1 MNISYLP
8 LAGSVSG
15 PATAPVAKGGKTGE
29 TPFGAVFAAS
39 EGSEVTRKDGR
50 HPDAPAQGRDKAPK
64 AKSGN
69 QAEDPSTQKAAGKT
83 AGRPANGPSRL
94 VPADSAPAETPD
106 PLGVD
111 LAVDGEAEIDFTE
124 GVALPEDDST
134 LPEGPVGQEGIKDG
148 GKERTSETAETAQ
161 PRNRSD
167 RPSAAPALPFAAT
180 AQATA
185 AQEPTADKA
194 TPAAEAKPAAPR
206 SADPEG
212 TAFTARTAALTLAS
226 ARSGTELAAL
236 SGSTSGRSMSAGLG
250 TQGVET
256 IALAKTA
263 EQTVPA
269 GAEAKAAPG
278 TAQVVQASQTASDRA
293 QAVARPAVQQVDKA
307 PWLLTAE
314 PQGQAKGGGVET
326 RTGLPGPEA
335 GKGTAPLLPPGQ
347 AEASGRPAPQAAAP
361 ATTAPGLANRTET
374 PTARTRP
381 NAEPAAVPPTPTRA
395 EGALPAPATQAAA
408 TQTAATAGAPMNPV
422 GQEVFATRQTGPGT
436 AQPRATDTAIPHAQ
450 SDRPRPATTRAE
462 TARPG
467 NNRLGNTSPRIDP
480 TATNRFAPPKGS
492 PASATATA
500 PSPAQAATL
509 RATAAAPAASQAIQS
524 PFTAPDKSTPLAVDA
539 PAAADPAPERFSDLL
554 PLTDAPRSPH
564 AITRADQARAD
575 LARHVA
581 AQLANASTRLAEG
594 QTELRLNPEELGR
607 VTLRLTTE
615 DNHVMLH
622 VTAERPETSD
632 LMRRHLGMLEQSYR
646 ALGYERIEISI
657 NGGRTDAQGR
667 QGGDGARTGAGP
679 ALSTAEQP
687 ADPTVTPLKPPPGI
701 PSGDRVDIRL

>member
-1 MNISYLP
+1 MNISHLP

-39 EGSEVTRKDGR
+39 EGAEVTRKDGR
-50 HPDAPAQGRDKAPK
+50 HPDAPAQGRNKAPK
-64 AKSGN
+64 AQSGN
-69 QAEDPSTQKAAGKT
+69 QAEDPSAQEATGKT
-83 AGRPANGPSRL
+83 ARRPANGAAQV
-94 VPADSAPAETPD
+94 VPENSEAAEIPD
-106 PLGVD
+106 LSGVD

-148 GKERTSETAETAQ
+148 GKERTVETAETAQ

-185 AQEPTADKA
+185 AQEPAADKT

-206 SADPEG
+206 NADPEG
-212 TAFTARTAALTLAS
+212 TAFTARTAALSLAS

-236 SGSTSGRSMSAGLG
+236 SGSTSGRSMPAGLG

-269 GAEAKAAPG
+269 GAETKTAPG
-278 TAQVVQASQTASDRA
+278 AAQVVPASQNASDRA
-293 QAVARPAVQQVDKA
+293 QAVARPAVQQADKA
-307 PWLLTAE
+307 PWPLTAE

-335 GKGTAPLLPPGQ
+335 GKGTAPLLPTGQ

-361 ATTAPGLANRTET
+361 ATTAPGLTNRTDT

-381 NAEPAAVPPTPTRA
+381 NAEPAAVPPTPTRTEA
-395 EGALPAPATQAAA
+395 ALPAPAAQTAA
-408 TQTAATAGAPMNPV
+408 TQTAATAGAPVNPA
-422 GQEVFATRQTGPGT
+422 GREVFATRQTGPGT
-436 AQPRATDTAIPHAQ
+436 AQPRATDTAIPPAQ
-450 SDRPRPATTRAE
+450 ADRPRPATSRAE

-467 NNRLGNTSPRIDP
+467 NNRLGNNRPGTDP
-480 TATNRFAPPKGS
+480 TATSRFAPPTAS
-492 PASATATA
+492 QASATEPA

-509 RATAAAPAASQAIQS
+509 RATAAAPAAGQATQTT
-524 PFTAPDKSTPLAVDA
+524 FTAADKTIPLAADS
-539 PAAADPAPERFSDLL
+539 PAASDPAPERFSDLL
-554 PLTDAPRSPH
+554 PLTDAPRSPQ

-615 DNHVMLH
+615 DSHVMLH

-667 QGGDGARTGAGP
+667 QGGDGAQTGAGP

-687 ADPTVTPLKPPPGI
+687 ADPATPLKPPPGI